1 MTTLA
6 LLVVML
12 AAMVQGTWY
21 IAGACALLA
30 LGCAV
35 LDQR

>member
-1 MTTLA
+1 MTCLA
-6 LLVVML
+6 LLIVML
-12 AAMVQGTWY
+12 AAMAQGTWY

-35 LDQR
+35 LDR

>member
-1 MTTLA
+1 
-6 LLVVML
+6 ML

-21 IAGACALLA
+21 IAGACAFLA

>member
-1 MTTLA
+1 MIILA

-35 LDQR
+35 MDR

>member
-1 MTTLA
+1 MTALA
-6 LLVVML
+6 LLFVML

-21 IAGACALLA
+21 IAVACALLA

-35 LDQR
+35 LDR

>member
-1 MTTLA
+1 MTTAA

-30 LGCAV
+30 VACAV
-35 LDQR
+35 LDR